1 MGITRRVE
9 IPPNV
14 DVTLEGSLLTV
25 TGPKGTLSR
34 DLRFPQIDV
43 TLEDAEIVISTAS
56 DRKRFLAM
64 SGTLEAHAKNMIRGV
79 IEGHEYQMKVVYSHF
94 PIQLKQQGDRI
105 MISNFLGEKQPRV
118 AKILEGVTVKIGN
131 DELTLTGIDK
141 ENVGNTAANIEH
153 ATRSRNVIPGCSR
166 MASTSPRGRE
176 EDG

>member
-56 DRKRFLAM
+56 SRKRFLAM

-153 ATRSRNVIPGCSR
+153 ATKITKRD
-166 MASTSPRGRE
+166 PRVFQ
-176 EDG
+176 DGIYITERA

>member
-153 ATRSRNVIPGCSR
+153 ATRITKRD
-166 MASTSPRGRE
+166 PRVFQ
-176 EDG
+176 DGIYITERA